1 MAKRGGPGVRRSGRQ
16 RSEFE
21 AAGGVDE
28 DRRGVSLTATFD
40 SDFTDCSFTLLAGTA
55 SVLRIRLL
63 STGWQRMF

>member
-28 DRRGVSLTATFD
+28 DRRGVQVTEALSR
-40 SDFTDCSFTLLAGTA
+40 SLLAGSA
-55 SVLRIRLL
+55 R
-63 STGWQRMF
+63 